1 MQVLDFRMN
10 DDLLFAAYG
19 FSNFREN
26 VKKYLEKNKMC
37 YDKFT
42 VTENDSFLGY
52 LSEYSIKNYIKRKF
66 ISNGIIVS
74 SWGDNYDIKKINN
87 IVNNNSNK
95 KEDLLYVKE
104 YFYDKYDLKI
114 EYNNNY
120 IFLDIK
126 TAETTYEP
134 KDTWNFLYP
143 VIQTK
148 KDGKDFVVL
157 NYYVKNSKN
166 ITDFKKFVLVGYMS
180 ENDVKKYDI
189 QSAGTKT
196 EKGTLSQIDNL
207 KTYVKDYKKFDNLI
221 YSLLLEK

>member
-1 MQVLDFRMN
+1 
-10 DDLLFAAYG
+10 
-19 FSNFREN
+19 
-26 VKKYLEKNKMC
+26 MC